1 MHRAWAA
8 PLVPA
13 TKHRLELQQLQY
25 VPHRDLFADQLK
37 V

>member
-1 MHRAWAA
+1 MHRARAS

-13 TKHRLELQQLQY
+13 TKYRLELQQLQH
-25 VPHRDLFADQLK
+25 VPHPDPFSDELK

>member
-1 MHRAWAA
+1 MHRARAS

-13 TKHRLELQQLQY
+13 TKYRLELQQLQY
-25 VPHRDLFADQLK
+25 VPHRDLLSDQLK